1 MAKNILFSAKNIKKS
16 FGTNAVLK
24 DISMDVAEGET
35 VAILGPSGSG
45 KTTFLRISTM
55 LEKADYGVIEFAGR
69 SAMVSRPEEKSVY
82 ADAHTLAEIK
92 NDYGLVFQNFNL
104 FPHMTVLKNLR
115 SAPVT
120 VQKRE
125 AGEVEKQARQLL
137 ERVGLADKA
146 DAYPGSLS
154 GGQQQ
159 RVAIA
164 RALTMN
170 PKVLFFDEPTSALDP
185 ENTTAVLKLIQSL
198 AAEGRTMVIVTHE
211 IEFARKAADKIIFM
225 DDGLIV
231 DQGTPEEVL
240 DNSLNE
246 RTRAFLDQNNKF

>member
-104 FPHMTVLKNLR
+104 FPHMTVLKNLT

-159 RVAIA
+159 RVSIG
-164 RALTMN
+164 RALINN
-170 PKVLFFDEPTSALDP
+170 PAIMLADEPTGNLDSANSKEIMSLLEGFNKEFNQTVIMITHD
-185 ENTTAVLKLIQSL
+185 ETIARTAD
-198 AAEGRTMVIVTHE
+198 RVISVV
-211 IEFARKAADKIIFM
+211 
-225 DDGLIV
+225 DGHIV
-231 DQGTPEEVL
+231 GNEVMG
-240 DNSLNE
+240 E
-246 RTRAFLDQNNKF
+246 